1 MIAAPDNALPWMID
15 PLGTVAL
22 PAQGY
27 RWGND
32 AYAIVA
38 TAFTKPQLRALYVM
52 PTARRQGHARR
63 VLQALAAQFEGISTP
78 VAVPQALTPLFL
90 QAGWEQHPITQ
101 FSLCHSLSEP
111 ES

>member
-1 MIAAPDNALPWMID
+1 
-15 PLGTVAL
+15 
-22 PAQGY
+22 
-27 RWGND
+27 
-32 AYAIVA
+32 
-38 TAFTKPQLRALYVM
+38 M
-52 PTARRQGHARR
+52 PTPSLPPRLPSHSCGRFMSCPPPGGKIMHNGYFRHWLHSSR
-63 VLQALAAQFEGISTP
+63 GISTP